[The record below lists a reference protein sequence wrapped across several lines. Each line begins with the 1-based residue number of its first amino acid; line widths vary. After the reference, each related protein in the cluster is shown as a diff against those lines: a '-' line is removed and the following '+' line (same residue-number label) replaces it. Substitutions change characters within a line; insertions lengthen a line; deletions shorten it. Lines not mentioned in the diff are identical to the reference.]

1 MENASKALIIAG
13 AILLAILLISL
24 GIMVFNQANSLVGNN
39 AMTEVDITTHN
50 QKFTNYEGKNVR
62 GSTVRS
68 MLQPILSNNIAA
80 DSDDRKVQV
89 FLNKDGK
96 TETILE
102 KNSKDPQHVSDI
114 ETGSSYTVECGYSPA
129 RISR

>member
-68 MLQPILSNNIAA
+68 MLQPILSNNMAA
-80 DSDDRKVQV
+80 DSDDRKVEV
-89 FLNKDGK
+89 YLDTTK
-96 TETILE
+96 ILG
-102 KNSKDPQHVSDI
+102 KNSQAPENVSKI
-114 ETGSSYTVECGYSPA
+114 ETGSSYSVECSYSPA
-129 RISR
+129 RISK